1 MITIEHVHYQ
11 IHDVVRKNEK
21 VYNIVANK
29 DKINGKFINT
39 IYVNVTVKHNR
50 RSISLNKQIWISK
63 MSKLCF
69 LKDMNPSFP
78 PNMFLL
84 RHSASRQWKKHEAI
98 TKVKI
103 AWVFIFNS
111 SMCFRRVTIF
121 SIYRSCVPEVHD
133 ILEIFYFSYIHSGYL
148 TYIVDILHT

>member
-50 RSISLNKQIWISK
+50 RSISLNKQI
-63 MSKLCF
+63 
-69 LKDMNPSFP
+69 
-78 PNMFLL
+78 
-84 RHSASRQWKKHEAI
+84 
-98 TKVKI
+98 
-103 AWVFIFNS
+103 
-111 SMCFRRVTIF
+111 
-121 SIYRSCVPEVHD
+121 
-133 ILEIFYFSYIHSGYL
+133 
-148 TYIVDILHT
+148 